1 MGFDDLND
9 ALDEQDNDN
18 SGSTSDTT
26 QSDTTETTTSTPASA
41 ETEPSG
47 GPAFS
52 FDDTKQDAIYARP
65 SSLDQL
71 GDALAELDLEL
82 RNRGLRDVPKREKH
96 DALARLA
103 GNHIEELADLIEAE
117 R

>member
-1 MGFDDLND
+1 MAFDDLND
-9 ALDEQDNDN
+9 ALDEQDNDDTD
-18 SGSTSDTT
+18 SSSDST
-26 QSDTTETTTSTPASA
+26 QSDTTETTTSTATST

-65 SSLDQL
+65 SSLDEL

-103 GNHIEELADLIEAE
+103 GNHIEELADLIEGE